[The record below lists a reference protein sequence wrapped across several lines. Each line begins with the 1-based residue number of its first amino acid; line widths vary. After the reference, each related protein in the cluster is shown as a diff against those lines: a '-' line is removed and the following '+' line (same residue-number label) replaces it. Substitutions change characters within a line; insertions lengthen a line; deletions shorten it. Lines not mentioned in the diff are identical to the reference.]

1 MDTFTTAAAAT
12 ATATITVTV
21 TTIPVVV
28 APENANWGL
37 DGDFVWWCGACC
49 TPGPSGFR
57 LVGLLEGLLGGKE
70 KEEEKK
76 KEEEEEEKNKGRQGR
91 KGKRNA

>member
-1 MDTFTTAAAAT
+1 
-12 ATATITVTV
+12 
-21 TTIPVVV
+21 
-28 APENANWGL
+28 
-37 DGDFVWWCGACC
+37 
-49 TPGPSGFR
+49 